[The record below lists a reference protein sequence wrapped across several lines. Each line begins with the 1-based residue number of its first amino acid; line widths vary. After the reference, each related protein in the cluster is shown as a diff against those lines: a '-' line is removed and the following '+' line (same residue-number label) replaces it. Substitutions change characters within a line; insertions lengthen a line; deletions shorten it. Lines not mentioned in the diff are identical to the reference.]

1 MIIQEFMMRSTLSW
15 RPSLFTQKTAREL
28 LFDGFSDPLLTAG
41 AFFNPVLYI
50 SIVAT
55 CNIFNWSKFD
65 ASRLF
70 QLLFIACKQNA
81 QFFLKKI

>member
-1 MIIQEFMMRSTLSW
+1 MIIQEFMMRSTLNW

-50 SIVAT
+50 SKVAT
-55 CNIFNWSKFD
+55 FNIFNWTKFN

-81 QFFLKKI
+81 QFFFKKI

>member
-1 MIIQEFMMRSTLSW
+1 MRSTLSW

-55 CNIFNWSKFD
+55 CNILIGLNSMHHVC
-65 ASRLF
+65 SSYYL
-70 QLLFIACKQNA
+70 
-81 QFFLKKI
+81 